1 MPFRFLVMSGMTR
14 MPDAR
19 QGMTICE
26 HKLFSGI
33 ALNWHIGVAICDNSA
48 PPTEYVYAHPRVLIF
63 HIRKPV
69 GEFSAMS
76 SQNSSATSSA
86 SDTQNPASPNAT
98 EAPNPAPPDT
108 QGSATAE
115 PDRICSICFLS
126 LPAWVFRFRN
136 RATGVRMKQCRVCH
150 AATSRARDQKK
161 RTRDAGWQIQ
171 KTASRIARS
180 PNLTQTTALLH
191 HLIEAMGGVQNLVD
205 RWRAECIRLS
215 QQRRSSTR
223 LPRMYEML
231 IVLMGQVR
239 RMCRWQ

>member
-14 MPDAR
+14 MPDVR
-19 QGMTICE
+19 QGLTICE

-48 PPTEYVYAHPRVLIF
+48 PPTEHVYTHPRVPIF

-86 SDTQNPASPNAT
+86 SDSPNPASCQTSNSH
-98 EAPNPAPPDT
+98 NPAPP
-108 QGSATAE
+108 E
-115 PDRICSICFLS
+115 PQDSTPDEPNRMCSICFLS

-191 HLIEAMGGVQNLVD
+191 HLIEAVGGVQNLVD
-205 RWRAECIRLS
+205 RWRAECLRLS
-215 QQRRSSTR
+215 QQPRSSTR

-239 RMCRWQ
+239 RK